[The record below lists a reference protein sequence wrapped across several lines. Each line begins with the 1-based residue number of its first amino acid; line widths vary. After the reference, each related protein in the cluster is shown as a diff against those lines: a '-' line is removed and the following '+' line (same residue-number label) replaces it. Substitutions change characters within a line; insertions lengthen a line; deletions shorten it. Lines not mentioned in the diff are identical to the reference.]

1 MSRLVIVEPR
11 LIAAAAASR
20 GTGADFLRSVSP
32 KEVWMDS
39 ATGGTVTITIDLGA
53 AVEIDTIMLGYVR
66 GSEAATTWSITGGLV
81 SADQSVIQ
89 AATALRVPD
98 VPGRSASV
106 SHALWMGGARTLRYL
121 AIALSH
127 PGPARLSAGVLV
139 IGKAFSPELG
149 QDWGSGRQPIDTG
162 NATALPDGGFA
173 TVEGVIKSAF
183 SCTFS
188 DLSEAE
194 TLQLEAIAAALGS
207 VRPGL
212 LIEDATRSAG
222 LIARMHYGLFG
233 KWKPFERRNRPQT
246 RWDIS
251 IEQWV

>member
-1 MSRLVIVEPR
+1 MSRVVLGEPR

-106 SHALWMGGARTLRYL
+106 SHAFWMGGARTLRYL

-139 IGKAFSPELG
+139 IGKAFSP
-149 QDWGSGRQPIDTG
+149 DWGSGRQPIDTG

-183 SCTFS
+183 NCTFS

-194 TLQLEAIAAALGS
+194 TLQLEAIAAALGT

-212 LIEDATRSAG
+212 LVEDATRSAG

-233 KWKPFERRNRPQT
+233 KWKPFERRNRAQT

>member
-11 LIAAAAASR
+11 LIAVAASR
-20 GTGADFLRSVSP
+20 GTGADNLETQSP

-39 ATGGTVTITIDLGA
+39 ATGGSATITVDLGA

-66 GSEAATTWSITGGLV
+66 GSVSASVWSITGGLV

-89 AATALRVPD
+89 ATTALRVPD
-98 VPGRSASV
+98 VPGRFASV
-106 SHALWMGGARTLRYL
+106 SHALWMGNARTVRYL
-121 AIALSH
+121 AITLTH

-149 QDWGSGRQPIDTG
+149 QDWGGGRQPIDTG

-173 TVEGVIKSAF
+173 TVEGVVKSAF
-183 SCTFS
+183 TCTFS

-194 TLQLEAIAAALGS
+194 TLQLEGVAAALGT

-233 KWKPFERRNRPQT
+233 KWKFFERRNRVQT